1 MIPFRSP
8 LRRSP
13 ELRRQ
18 VALALAVAEDRLLD
32 AHVDAAL
39 DFLAATDG
47 ALPFD
52 HALEIFDRVMVVP
65 DRIRGEVAR
74 RAMTELARNGG
85 GSPSVL
91 AQDGGDDEVGILGSI
106 RRRLRGR
113 RRNELRE
120 RIDQAAQDARGRL
133 QGAYLAGATEVIET
147 LQGSVSAAEAVQL
160 YLDALEIGPGWA
172 EEVFHTAVG
181 ETEAASQ

>member
-8 LRRSP
+8 LRKSP

-18 VALALAVAEDRLLD
+18 VALVLAVAEDRLLD
-32 AHVDAAL
+32 THVDAAL
-39 DFLAATDG
+39 DFLAATHG

-52 HALEIFDRVMVVP
+52 QALEIFDRVLVVP

-74 RAMTELARNGG
+74 RAMTELARKGV
-85 GSPSVL
+85 GSRSVL
-91 AQDGGDDEVGILGSI
+91 AQDGGEDDEGILGSI

-120 RIDQAAQDARGRL
+120 RVDRAAEAARGQLR
-133 QGAYLAGATEVIET
+133 GAYLAGATEVTEA

-160 YLDALEIGPGWA
+160 YIDALEIGPGWA

-181 ETEAASQ
+181 EKEATSE